1 MKAYQMPQ
9 HAEKARAYLADHRV
23 VEKKKLARI
32 LGLSLSYTDK
42 VIKYL
47 EKTVKVWRVNA
58 GSNGRGGGWQLA
70 GETVRE
76 L

>member
-1 MKAYQMPQ
+1 MPA
-9 HAEKARAYLADHRV
+9 HAEKARAYLASHKV
-23 VEKKKLARI
+23 VDKNKMARI
-32 LGLSLSYTDK
+32 LGLSLSYTNK

-47 EKTVKVWRVNA
+47 EKTVKVWTINS
-58 GSNGRGGGWQLA
+58 GKDGRGGGWQLA